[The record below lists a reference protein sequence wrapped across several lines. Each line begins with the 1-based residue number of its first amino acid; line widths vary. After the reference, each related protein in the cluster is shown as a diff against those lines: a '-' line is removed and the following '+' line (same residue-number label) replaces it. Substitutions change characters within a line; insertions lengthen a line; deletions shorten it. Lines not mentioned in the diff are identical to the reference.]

1 MRKDVTRNLQ
11 VVMFSTVTFVP
22 TYNNI
27 CTIYDKKKEEET
39 YLYNIGYPD
48 AITFLNGIIPSRDI
62 FHTCNE
68 LRGGPELPA
77 STRRKRNPPD
87 TTSFRFCVPTRERFS
102 RFLLCRRATRG
113 RDPHTTTPSSDTR
126 F

>member
-1 MRKDVTRNLQ
+1 MTRNLQ

-27 CTIYDKKKEEET
+27 CTIYDKET

-68 LRGGPELPA
+68 SLGQGGA
-77 STRRKRNPPD
+77 RRRPKPPD
-87 TTSFRFCVPTRERFS
+87 NYNIVSFFCANQSVLDFC
-102 RFLLCRRATRG
+102 FA
-113 RDPHTTTPSSDTR
+113 DV
-126 F
+126 